1 MTRRPPRRY
10 LVRTP
15 DGRELVCPSLADLHA
30 LYAQGFFG
38 DTDLVR
44 AEGSTEWV
52 PVGRMAA
59 LGGAR
64 RQRRDPRRMALLL
77 AASLAVALVIALLLR
92 RR

>member
-1 MTRRPPRRY
+1 MSRRPPRRY

-15 DGRELVCPSLADLHA
+15 DGRELVCPSLTDLHA

-38 DTDLVR
+38 DADLVR
-44 AEGSTEWV
+44 AEGSPDWV

-59 LGGAR
+59 LSGV
-64 RQRRDPRRMALLL
+64 RQRRRDPRRVALLL
-77 AASLAVALVIALLLR
+77 AASLALALAVALLLR